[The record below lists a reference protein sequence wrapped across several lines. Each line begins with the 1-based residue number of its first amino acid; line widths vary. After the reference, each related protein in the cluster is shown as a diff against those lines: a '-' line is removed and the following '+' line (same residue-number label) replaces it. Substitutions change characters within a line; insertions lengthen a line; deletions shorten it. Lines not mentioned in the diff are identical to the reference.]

1 MPSIDTTQVSPNP
14 TLDVLRRLER
24 CEQLLADYDQ
34 YIKALRARIAEL
46 EYTRAPTFTPYVSP
60 VGGKR

>member
-1 MPSIDTTQVSPNP
+1 MTPEDEIANVQ
-14 TLDVLRRLER
+14 RRLER

-34 YIKALRARIAEL
+34 YIKALRSRIDEL
-46 EYTRAPTFTPYVSP
+46 EYTRPPTFTPYVSP